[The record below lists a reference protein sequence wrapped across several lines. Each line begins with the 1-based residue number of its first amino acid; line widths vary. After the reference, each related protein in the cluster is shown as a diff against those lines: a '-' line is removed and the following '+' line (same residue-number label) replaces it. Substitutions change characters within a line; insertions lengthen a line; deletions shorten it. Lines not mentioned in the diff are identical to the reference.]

1 MSKLK
6 KPPNFSGGFKIF
18 LIYISSIAS
27 PHVIITFT
35 IIIEGIIAKFF
46 KTFFFI
52 WCNITIKKLIYN
64 ILFEKSYK
72 SILRLENYRF

>member
-18 LIYISSIAS
+18 LIYIYSIPSAD
-27 PHVIITFT
+27 VIITFT